1 MRWLSRC
8 PPTVRSIS
16 CRRLRATGSCPHT
29 GVAYMYALAARRA
42 SCTSFRRFACT
53 CSLLWCCLAVSPS
66 PPSLSATTSSSLVSA
81 ARVRPS
87 AALPST
93 HTLGSIRKLLGGA
106 LPLVRRRRLLH
117 RQRPSEHQYDLIL
130 ESISLQPEYSPVT
143 WTGVAINGVINFVI
157 PLLLYICAENNAGTP
172 PASSMTAYQLT
183 ARFSGAQLG
192 NRCHHQ

>member
-1 MRWLSRC
+1 
-8 PPTVRSIS
+8 
-16 CRRLRATGSCPHT
+16 
-29 GVAYMYALAARRA
+29 MYALAARRA

-117 RQRPSEHQYDLIL
+117 RQRPSEYQYDLIV
-130 ESISLQPEYSPVT
+130 ESISLQPEYSPSHVDRCCHQRCDQLRHPAPSLHLRREQRRYAT
-143 WTGVAINGVINFVI
+143 RVIDDRI
-157 PLLLYICAENNAGTP
+157 PTHCSLQRCATQKP
-172 PASSMTAYQLT
+172 MPSSITMKMIRSLT
-183 ARFSGAQLG
+183 LTRSRGSRGCNRFSP
-192 NRCHHQ
+192 RRYDV